1 MGRKSISAIV
11 GQGERDHATRSHL
24 RSPGT
29 GAARG
34 SAEIRGGTGVGKI
47 EILSMLKGIIASTAI
62 AVFAP
67 PASGGGSE
75 LIDYLKQDLSEI
87 RENID
92 ARDEAPE
99 EVGYL
104 SFRNNRES
112 YQKKIDKMLDKALQ
126 AIFPETFK
134 TWLRK
139 IERIQNKIKK
149 AESRRADLM
158 IKRNGA
164 DRSEDTSMV
173 ENILGREYQR
183 GSIEDIDQRIK
194 EIDVEISQYKENQ
207 ESIVDEFAEEIKV
220 VHGII
225 LNRSDAKKIL
235 YSVNGEI
242 IVESIVV
249 LSTLADIERQ
259 LANVIRGN
267 VGADTKR
274 TYAGIASIARLI
286 HLRMLQNHLAAY
298 DGDWLPR
305 LSDRRSEIT
314 ALLNQTKFKE
324 SQANDD
330 NIRKSYANNAKIQ
343 EGIVRVIDRYGK
355 MLRNRRQKIL
365 EKLPHAEAMA
375 DVAINTLI
383 TLDAAVGLSFII
395 SESTGDYDDVMSID
409 LPELEMLNAE
419 EIDRMLDISRELTS

>member
-1 MGRKSISAIV
+1 
-11 GQGERDHATRSHL
+11 
-24 RSPGT
+24 
-29 GAARG
+29 
-34 SAEIRGGTGVGKI
+34 
-47 EILSMLKGIIASTAI
+47 
-62 AVFAP
+62 
-67 PASGGGSE
+67 
-75 LIDYLKQDLSEI
+75 
-87 RENID
+87 
-92 ARDEAPE
+92 
-99 EVGYL
+99 
-104 SFRNNRES
+104 
-112 YQKKIDKMLDKALQ
+112 
-126 AIFPETFK
+126 
-134 TWLRK
+134 
-139 IERIQNKIKK
+139 
-149 AESRRADLM
+149 M

-194 EIDVEISQYKENQ
+194 EIDVEMSQYKENQ

-225 LNRSDAKKIL
+225 LNRSDAKKIP

-355 MLRNRRQKIL
+355 MLRNCRQKIL

-395 SESTGDYDDVMSID
+395 SQSTGDYDDVMSID

>member
-1 MGRKSISAIV
+1 
-11 GQGERDHATRSHL
+11 
-24 RSPGT
+24 
-29 GAARG
+29 
-34 SAEIRGGTGVGKI
+34 
-47 EILSMLKGIIASTAI
+47 
-62 AVFAP
+62 
-67 PASGGGSE
+67 
-75 LIDYLKQDLSEI
+75 
-87 RENID
+87 
-92 ARDEAPE
+92 
-99 EVGYL
+99 
-104 SFRNNRES
+104 
-112 YQKKIDKMLDKALQ
+112 
-126 AIFPETFK
+126 
-134 TWLRK
+134 
-139 IERIQNKIKK
+139 
-149 AESRRADLM
+149 
-158 IKRNGA
+158 
-164 DRSEDTSMV
+164 MV

-194 EIDVEISQYKENQ
+194 EIDVEMSQYKENQ

-225 LNRSDAKKIL
+225 LNRSDAKKIP

-355 MLRNRRQKIL
+355 MLRNCRQKIL

-395 SESTGDYDDVMSID
+395 SQSTGDYDDVMSID